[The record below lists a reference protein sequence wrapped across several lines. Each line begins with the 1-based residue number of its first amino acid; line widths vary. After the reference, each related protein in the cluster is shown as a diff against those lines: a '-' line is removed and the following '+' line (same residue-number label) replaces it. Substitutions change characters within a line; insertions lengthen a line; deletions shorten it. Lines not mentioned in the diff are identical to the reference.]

1 MKRYKFDEEEEIDF
15 LILGINSHV
24 RPYKLCWEINK
35 ELNTNFVKT
44 QNHRPQNKSKQS
56 FERFRFKDENTQTR
70 YNILTNRSSFGY
82 LDSHNK
88 SVNYFLIVQDGIY
101 NSKKLIKSLSKID
114 DVLLVFELN
123 LSKIK
128 SITPFII
135 ND

>member
-1 MKRYKFDEEEEIDF
+1 M
-15 LILGINSHV
+15 GINSHG
-24 RPYKLCWEINK
+24 PHKLRWEINK

-44 QNHRPQNKSKQS
+44 QNHSSKKTKS